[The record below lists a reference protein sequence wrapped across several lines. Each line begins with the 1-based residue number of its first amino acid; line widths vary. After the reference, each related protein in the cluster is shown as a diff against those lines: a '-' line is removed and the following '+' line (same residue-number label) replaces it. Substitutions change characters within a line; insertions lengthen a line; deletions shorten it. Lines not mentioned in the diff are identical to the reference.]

1 MGTITQEHISRV
13 QLNQIGQR
21 SRAIENVEIFLSS
34 GDVLQLLVCTYFL
47 RHAGAI
53 AARNLE
59 AALAPSKSDE
69 TKDIEN
75 LSLTTV
81 ILHISF

>member
-1 MGTITQEHISRV
+1 MDTITQEHISRA

-21 SRAIENVEIFLSS
+21 SRAIQNVEIFLSS
-34 GDVLQLLVCTYFL
+34 GEVCTYFL
-47 RHAGAI
+47 HHAGFI
-53 AARNLE
+53 DARNLE

-69 TKDIEN
+69 TKGIEN